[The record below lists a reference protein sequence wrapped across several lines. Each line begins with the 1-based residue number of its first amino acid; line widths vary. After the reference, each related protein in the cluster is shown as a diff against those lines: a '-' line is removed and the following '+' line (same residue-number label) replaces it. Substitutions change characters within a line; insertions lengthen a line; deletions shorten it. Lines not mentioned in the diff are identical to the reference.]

1 MRILLIGEYSGVH
14 SNLAHGLRQLGH
26 EVVVASDGDGWKN
39 YKRDLEYAFNE
50 SKWSRIK
57 HLLEVLLGKF
67 KGYDVV
73 QVINYQMLVLSS
85 NDTFNN
91 LFFNQILKGNKKFF
105 LGAFGDDYF
114 WVKSCQQNQYKYS
127 QFNHLSDAVSCIDK
141 IHINKLGKLT
151 NTMMADKADGI
162 IAGLYEYYHAY
173 DLAGYSEK
181 LTYIPF
187 PIIIEAHPYQKNI
200 VNPDEKIKIFM
211 GIQKHRATWKG
222 SDVLLQCLNELVAN
236 NPDKVELF
244 VAENV
249 PFHEY
254 KKMYSNCNVLVDQLF
269 SYSPAMNALNA
280 MAQGKILVGGGESE
294 CYELYNET
302 ESFPIINVT
311 PDVEQIKKALIN
323 LINQKDNFEQ
333 LGKASHDFVVKHH
346 ESVNVAKIYLEFW
359 QKGPGNETN

>member
-57 HLLEVLLGKF
+57 LLLDVMLGKF
-67 KGYDVV
+67 KGFDVV
-73 QVINYQMLVLSS
+73 QVINYQMLVLSANRIF
-85 NDTFNN
+85 ND
-91 LFFNQILKGNKKFF
+91 LFLNQILKGNKKFF

-114 WVKSCQQNQYKYS
+114 WVKSCQEHQYKYS
-127 QFNHLSDAVSCIDK
+127 QFSHLTNAVSCVDK
-141 IHINKLGKLT
+141 IHTDKLGKLT
-151 NTMMADKADGI
+151 NTIMADKANGI

-173 DLAGYSEK
+173 DLAGYSRK

-187 PIIIEAHPYQKNI
+187 PIIIEDHPYQKNI
-200 VNPDEKIKIFM
+200 VKSGEKIKIFM
-211 GIQKHRATWKG
+211 GIQKHRSTWKG
-222 SDVLLQCLNELVAN
+222 SDILLQCLNELVASY
-236 NPDKVELF
+236 PDKVELF

-249 PFHEY
+249 PFNEY
-254 KKMYSNCNVLVDQLF
+254 KKMYSNCNVLVDQLY

-280 MAQGKILVGGGESE
+280 MAQGKILVGGGEQE
-294 CYELYNET
+294 CYELYDEI
-302 ESFPIINVT
+302 ESFPIVNVI

-346 ESVNVAKIYLEFW
+346 DAINVAKRYLEFW
-359 QKGPGNETN
+359 QKGPINETN